1 MIFFNAY
8 KNIFILF
15 KKTILTILFFKM
27 TFMITFTSSALG
39 SVRTFSI
46 SFRSSKPLS
55 LLDSTA
61 FEPDNPVSEEVHH
74 E

>member
-39 SVRTFSI
+39 SVEPS
-46 SFRSSKPLS
+46 RSRSGPAS
-55 LLDSTA
+55 LYRCWIQQHLNLTTQ
-61 FEPDNPVSEEVHH
+61 
-74 E
+74 